1 MAKATRTSAMAH
13 FSVRISVFLLL
24 IFMQMLIPYFCWD
37 LFADQRP
44 VTGVTSM
51 INISIQISF
60 LLPIALVPFAL
71 LAMLFA
77 FYGKDRSVFLLSL
90 VCQTTSSA
98 LILNCITVF
107 LLRNWIYGS
116 WEHMT
121 FIFYI
126 FVGVEIQLVTVTALS
141 HMSWRRLTPDWK

>member
-1 MAKATRTSAMAH
+1 MAP
-13 FSVRISVFLLL
+13 FSVGISVFLLL

-37 LFADQRP
+37 LFADQ
-44 VTGVTSM
+44 G
-51 INISIQISF
+51 NIIIQIPF
-60 LLPIALVPFAL
+60 LLPIVLVPFAL

-77 FYGKDRSVFLLSL
+77 FYGKDRSVFLFSL
-90 VCQTTSSA
+90 VCQATSSA

-121 FIFYI
+121 FSFYI
-126 FVGVEIQLVTVTALS
+126 FVGVGIQLVIVTALT
-141 HMSWRRLTPDWK
+141 HMSWGRLTPDWK